1 MQEHYEPAIN
11 DWFRNREENRTFK
24 VVAIDAD
31 SETIEIQYFESDI
44 EELDFDTWNE
54 LHLEPA
60 AEPED
65 WSGPFDDLEAD
76 DMGDTDTPKHP
87 DNWSDPLAD
96 IE

>member
-1 MQEHYEPAIN
+1 MKKRYEPVIN
-11 DWFRNREENRTFK
+11 DWFRNREENRIFK

-31 SETIEIQYFESDI
+31 SQTIEIQYFESDI
-44 EELDFDTWNE
+44 EELDFDNWHE
-54 LHLEPA
+54 LYLEPA

-65 WSGPFDDLEAD
+65 WSGPFDDLVAD
-76 DMGDTDTPKHP
+76 DMGDTDAAMRP